1 MGILVY
7 SLLWVVQDLHHQPYQ
22 GVQAGLEAT
31 TTEIP
36 GKPSSARARIIFT
49 GRLVEGSGSLRTK

>member
-49 GRLVEGSGSLRTK
+49 GRLG